1 MKKKIITYIGLTK
14 YFFGIEVAGTIA
26 YFITAFIMF
35 IFMIIATQGD
45 WFASLFYPLFMVGL
59 WVFGFI
65 WKVLEFL
72 FKKQ

>member
-1 MKKKIITYIGLTK
+1 MKKKIITHIGLTK

-35 IFMIIATQGD
+35 IYMFVVTQGN
-45 WFASLFYPLFMVGL
+45 WFASLLFPLIMVGL
-59 WVFGFI
+59 WVLVFI